1 VPQSSAPDGRGWPR
15 PGEPQ
20 AYAAPVD
27 DGWGPATA
35 VYGGGSSAGA
45 GSPGGSAG
53 GSGGNNQRMGRAF
66 TSPAAAPGD
75 RNGDDGW
82 SQAGPLSGREQ
93 RAARAAERRTERSVE
108 ALRTPKAP
116 ERGLPWWAAMLLL
129 IVIAGIGG
137 LIDTL
142 GSIDLK
148 GGFNFGIVA
157 ASVIAILAVK
167 RSHMFPIVIAPPIV
181 YSAAAISQLYIRS
194 GALSNRKV
202 VLDAAANY
210 LVYGFPAIAAAT
222 AAVLIIAGLRLIV
235 RK

>member
-1 VPQSSAPDGRGWPR
+1 MPQPSAPDGRGWPR

-20 AYAAPVD
+20 AYAAPAD

-35 VYGGGSSAGA
+35 VYGGSGRGNNGGTNGNGSS
-45 GSPGGSAG
+45 
-53 GSGGNNQRMGRAF
+53 RTGRAF
-66 TSPAAAPGD
+66 TAPASGGD
-75 RNGDDGW
+75 GDGW
-82 SQAGPLSGREQ
+82 SPAGPLPWGDQ
-93 RAARAAERRTERSVE
+93 RATRAAERRTERSVD
-108 ALRTPKAP
+108 ALRAPKAP
-116 ERGLPWWAAMLLL
+116 ERGLPWWAALLVL

-137 LIDTL
+137 VIDTL
-142 GSIDLK
+142 GSIDIK

-157 ASVIAILAVK
+157 ASVIAILVVK

-181 YSAAAISQLYIRS
+181 YSVAAISQLYIRS
-194 GALSNRKV
+194 GGLSNRKV

>member
-20 AYAAPVD
+20 AYGAPAD

-35 VYGGGSSAGA
+35 VYGGGSSA
-45 GSPGGSAG
+45 PP
-53 GSGGNNQRMGRAF
+53 RVGRAF
-66 TSPAAAPGD
+66 TPGAE
-75 RNGDDGW
+75 DGW
-82 SQAGPLSGREQ
+82 SPAGPLPGRDQ
-93 RAARAAERRTERSVE
+93 RATRAAERAAERPRGDYSSD
-108 ALRTPKAP
+108 ALRAAKAP
-116 ERGLPWWAAMLLL
+116 ERGLPWWAGLLLL
-129 IVIAGIGG
+129 IAIAGIGG

-142 GSIDLK
+142 GSIDVK

-181 YSAAAISQLYIRS
+181 YSVAAISQLYIRS
-194 GALSNRKV
+194 GGLSNHKV